1 VNIVNKY
8 IEYRKIEQTFVQGII
23 DANIKRSDIYKAG
36 RMLGLVDGNTVVM
49 NNGYDTS
56 CVLDF
61 LINEYNGEVETILQ
75 KHLIKNRNNLSI
87 VEKEV
92 LKAYANSYSSFFQAT
107 SSSAEKCS
115 IELLDLFNNDNKV
128 VLTDIAISK
137 ITLQTRIL
145 KTLIFTRIV
154 PFTEFNMTS
163 GIVFAFDIR
172 NERLLASEYDKIY
185 EKLSTGDESM
195 KRFICFFKLNKKFC
209 ITTKK
214 IEHT

>member
-1 VNIVNKY
+1 
-8 IEYRKIEQTFVQGII
+8 
-23 DANIKRSDIYKAG
+23 
-36 RMLGLVDGNTVVM
+36 M
-49 NNGYDTS
+49 NNGFDTS

-61 LINEYNGEVETILQ
+61 LINEYNGEVNTILQ
-75 KHLIKNRNNLSI
+75 KYLINNINTISF
-87 VEKEV
+87 VENEV
-92 LKAYANSYSSFFQAT
+92 LKAYAISYTSFFQAK

-128 VLTDIAISK
+128 ILTDIAISK
-137 ITLQTRIL
+137 ITLQTRIM
-145 KTLIFTRIV
+145 KTLLFTRIV

-195 KRFICFFKLNKKFC
+195 KRFICFFKLNKKYG
-209 ITTKK
+209 ITTKN